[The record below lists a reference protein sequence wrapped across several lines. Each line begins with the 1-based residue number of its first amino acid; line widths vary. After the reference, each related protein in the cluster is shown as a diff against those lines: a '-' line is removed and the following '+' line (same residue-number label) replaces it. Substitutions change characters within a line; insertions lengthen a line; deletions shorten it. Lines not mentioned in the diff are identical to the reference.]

1 MRSIIGWRFVIYI
14 AMPLFMASLSA
25 INLSYDLLY
34 RVEASSNSAEFQRNK
49 VVLKEAFETIETDLT
64 RLVTENAR
72 WDEAVTKTSGS
83 IDVTWFDQT
92 WGKSLSMGAGYDTVA
107 VLDVKSG
114 SIVIGNS
121 ISNRVTDISALLG
134 STPLSSY
141 SDMLDV
147 RSGRH
152 GVVSGFVSTS
162 RGPAVI
168 AMSPIVSSSRLGV
181 DSGRVLYFSKNLENG
196 FLSDLQRKLLV
207 GELTVQAIE
216 GGNEAAQ
223 FLKGPD
229 NQPTFAFEW
238 KNRDLGQLI
247 TSDSWTKAALVLSFL
262 VIVMTFIGF
271 VALRLVEQLAED
283 ERKAQQKAL
292 VDHLTGLPNRLALT
306 QEMQHFA
313 QNNLPYAI
321 AFADLD
327 GFKEVNDSYGH
338 EIGDRLIF
346 MVANGV
352 RQLSQ
357 EAKLSCRL
365 GGDEFV
371 VLFEGNEATAQAK
384 EFATNLIQ
392 MLKQPFDIEGRL
404 ASVGSSV
411 GIAECDGSLDVTEVL
426 RRSDIAMYK
435 AKTSGKNRLCV
446 FDEAF
451 DIERNE
457 SLSIATELKSI
468 LASRNL
474 DIVFQPVVNAR
485 TSAITGLEALARW
498 PSTSLRQVPADKFI
512 AIAEKSG
519 LIDNLGELILEKAC
533 FEAAQWPD
541 VRLAVNISPI
551 QLNNPNFV
559 GNSLA
564 TLAKYGI
571 ASNRVEFEI
580 TETSLIHD
588 TERAKQVFKLLQ
600 QSGIKVA
607 LDDFG
612 SGFSSIGYLRTF
624 HFDRIKID
632 KSIIGQVMSSAA
644 ELAVVQG
651 TLLVARGLSSEVTA
665 EGIEN
670 EEQATVL
677 RLAGC
682 TEFQGYFY
690 HKPLTASEVS
700 KTLRK
705 SKVSA
710 APRSIVIA

>member
-1 MRSIIGWRFVIYI
+1 MRSIIGWRFVVYI
-14 AMPLFMASLSA
+14 AMPLFMASLGA

-49 VVLKEAFETIETDLT
+49 VVLKEAFETIEADLS
-64 RLVTENAR
+64 RLVTENAH
-72 WDEAVTKTSGS
+72 WDEAVTKTTGN
-83 IDVTWFDQT
+83 VNVAWFDQT
-92 WGKSLSMGAGYDTVA
+92 WGKSLSMGSAYDTVA
-107 VLDVKSG
+107 ILDLKSG
-114 SIVIGNS
+114 LVIVGNS
-121 ISNRVTDISALLG
+121 RKNRVTEISALLG

-141 SDMLDV
+141 ADMLDV
-147 RSGRH
+147 KNARQ

-162 RGPAVI
+162 HGPAAI
-168 AMSPIVSSSRLGV
+168 AMSPIVSPSRPGV
-181 DSGRVLYFSKNLENG
+181 DSGRVLYFAKNLENG
-196 FLSDLQRKLLV
+196 LLSGLQRKLLV

-247 TSDSWTKAALVLSFL
+247 TSDSWSKAAAVLTFL

-271 VALRLVEQLAED
+271 VALRLVQQLAED
-283 ERKAQQKAL
+283 ENKAQQKAL

-306 QEMQHFA
+306 QEMQSLG
-313 QNNLPYAI
+313 QSQSPYTI

-357 EAKLSCRL
+357 NAVLSCRL

-371 VLFEGNEATAQAK
+371 VLFAGEDATAHAK
-384 EFATNLIQ
+384 DFATNLIQ
-392 MLKQPFDIEGRL
+392 MLKQPFDMEGRL
-404 ASVGSSV
+404 ASVGASI

-446 FDEAF
+446 FDESF
-451 DIERNE
+451 DIERTEN
-457 SLSIATELKSI
+457 LSIATELKSI

-485 TSAITGLEALARW
+485 TTAITGLEALARW
-498 PSTSLRQVPADKFI
+498 PSTSSRHVTADKFI
-512 AIAEKSG
+512 AIAENSG
-519 LIDNLGELILEKAC
+519 LIDSLGELILEKAC
-533 FEAAQWPD
+533 FEAAQWPA

-551 QLNNPNFV
+551 QLNNPHFV
-559 GNSLA
+559 RNSLA

-571 ASNRVEFEI
+571 ETNRVEFEI

-588 TERAKQVFKLLQ
+588 TERAKQVFKTLQ

-632 KSIIGQVMSSAA
+632 KSIIGQVMSSAS

-651 TLLVARGLSSEVTA
+651 TLLVARGLSAEVTA

-670 EEQATVL
+670 AEQATVL

-682 TEFQGYFY
+682 TEFQGYLY

-705 SKVSA
+705 SKVAA
-710 APRSIVIA
+710 APRSVVVA